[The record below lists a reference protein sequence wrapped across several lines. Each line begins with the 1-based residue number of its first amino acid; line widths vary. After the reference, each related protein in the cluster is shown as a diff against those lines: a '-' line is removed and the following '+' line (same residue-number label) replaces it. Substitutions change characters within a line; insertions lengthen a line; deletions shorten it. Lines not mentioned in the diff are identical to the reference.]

1 MRNEEKLNLELE
13 NILFS
18 EKKKELTNWEYNYC
32 LSINKIFRQ
41 KDSLTVKQK
50 KCLFEIIKRLK

>member
-50 KCLFEIIKRLK
+50 NVCLKS